1 MIYVVLVNWNGRAD
15 TLECLESLARCSVA
29 DLRVLVVDN
38 ASADGSIPAFESWGR
53 GEVAVERPA
62 AVWDLL
68 PAADPRPISVETIS
82 REDVGQRQV
91 DAFVTVIAA
100 GANLGFAGA
109 NNLGIRQALAD
120 PDCRYVWILNND
132 TVTSPDAP
140 AVLAARM
147 ASQPSLG
154 ILGATLLF
162 YHDPDHVQT
171 IGSWWGTKTVRG
183 GPVFF
188 RAHRDHLP
196 DQAEVERRIDY
207 VSGASMFTSR
217 AFLEA
222 VGPMSEDYFLYYEE
236 LDWTR
241 RMRGKFDLGW
251 CPEAVVYHKEGA
263 SIGTSSVKRPSDT
276 SLYYYYA
283 NLFRFYRKFH
293 PLFLPLAWA
302 RWLWDLRRYW
312 LGGDRSAARVMRR
325 AAGDVLAGRKRTG
338 KIDLAVLDAAGA
350 TK

>member
-15 TLECLESLARCSVA
+15 TLECLEALARCSVA
-29 DLRVLVVDN
+29 NLRVLVVDN

-53 GEVAVERPA
+53 GEVSVARPA

-68 PAADPRPISVETIS
+68 PPAERRPVSLAVIA
-82 REDVGQRQV
+82 REDVGRAV
-91 DAFVTVIAA
+91 PDTFVSVIAA

-120 PDCRYVWILNND
+120 PACDYVWILNND

-140 AVLAARM
+140 ALLAARM
-147 ASQPSLG
+147 AAQPTLG

-162 YHDPDHVQT
+162 YHDPQHVQT
-171 IGSWWGTKTVRG
+171 IGSWWGTRTVRG

-188 RAHRDHLP
+188 RAHRDDLP
-196 DQAEVERRIDY
+196 SQAEVESRIDY

-217 AFLEA
+217 AFLET

-241 RMRGKFDLGW
+241 RMRGRFELGW
-251 CPEAVVYHKEGA
+251 CPEAIVYHKEGA

-293 PLFLPLAWA
+293 PYFLPLAWA

-312 LGGDRSAARVMRR
+312 LGGDREATKVMRH
-325 AAGDVLAGRKRTG
+325 AAGDVLKGNRRTG
-338 KIDLAVLDAAGA
+338 KIDLAVLGAAR
-350 TK
+350 